1 MISSLGRG
9 FSLQT
14 VSAKKR
20 ALAYPA
26 FYEFNSLKAL
36 ALILSAR
43 THRSDEVLGT
53 GSNGRRIKRSEV
65 VVNLVADVI
74 GCRLPEVS

>member
-1 MISSLGRG
+1 MACRLRELRVLGASLISSLGRG

-36 ALILSAR
+36 ALILSA
-43 THRSDEVLGT
+43 ELT
-53 GSNGRRIKRSEV
+53 GPN
-65 VVNLVADVI
+65 
-74 GCRLPEVS
+74 